1 MIKVLLVDDNKAIRQ
16 RIKMALSGYS
26 HIQVAG
32 ECNDGNEVLGFLKN
46 NEVDVILMDFRMK
59 YMNGIEA
66 TKLVTENYP
75 SVKVI
80 GFSLYDE
87 EMIKKKMF
95 KTGAVDYLLKE
106 AEIEEIISAINK
118 QVDS

>member
-1 MIKVLLVDDNKAIRQ
+1 MIKVLLVDDNKEIRQ
-16 RIKMALSGYS
+16 RIKIVLSDYS
-26 HIQVAG
+26 HIQVVG
-32 ECNDGNEVLGFLKN
+32 ECSDGNEVLGFLKN
-46 NEVDVILMDFRMK
+46 NEVDVILMDFKMK
-59 YMNGIEA
+59 YMNGFEA

-87 EMIKKKMF
+87 EMIKAKMF
-95 KTGAVDYLLKE
+95 KAGAVDYLLKN

-118 QVDS
+118 QIN